1 MPTTI
6 LQAAEPVERLVLY
19 DVSWRDYLRLG
30 RMFCDRRL
38 RMTYDR
44 GTLEIMTLS
53 PRHERWKYI
62 LGRLVETLAEE
73 FGIQIIGFGSMT
85 CKRRKKRRGLE
96 PDECYWVA
104 NAAAIRGHLDI
115 DLRVDPPP
123 DLAMEVDVTSSSL
136 DRMGIYRALGVVEV
150 WRFDGKTLTF
160 SQLQP
165 NGKYSRI
172 QTSVAFPGLTA
183 ADLMPFLAL
192 AGQQDDH
199 EIVKAFRA
207 WVRQRFGTGNPT
219 P

>member
-1 MPTTI
+1 
-6 LQAAEPVERLVLY
+6 
-19 DVSWRDYLRLG
+19 
-30 RMFCDRRL
+30 
-38 RMTYDR
+38 MTYDR